1 MEITS
6 YDILIF
12 SITVPAVIGLVRFSK
27 INQAYYPFIFSIWTG
42 FFNELIS
49 FILLK
54 LGHHNVINFNIYLL
68 LESWLITWQFNLWG
82 LFKKRSKTFPIL
94 MGVIIVAWCIN
105 SIFTKMKTFNSHF
118 LIGYSFMISM
128 MSIIIFNRLIVTER
142 KNLLRNSVFLIC
154 VAFVLFYTFNVLS
167 EIFWMYSIT
176 ENGDLASNLNKII
189 PISNL
194 ISYILYS
201 FAILWM
207 PSKQKFTL
215 PSS

>member
-1 MEITS
+1 M
-6 YDILIF
+6 
-12 SITVPAVIGLVRFSK
+12 IGLVRFSK